1 MRKHGRRDFEPK
13 TPRRPYKRKT
23 DQVSPL
29 HHVSSKRTSARET
42 KQAAFVCGVQQ
53 YMKEHDCTAA
63 DASFEVGWKQLK
75 VRKRDRNA
83 WLAKHDSAAKD
94 AGLSPGLAAPKKL
107 DARLLRGNAAGQ
119 GRPSE
124 WTKKSRDALV
134 QYLIS
139 VPEVRSGVAQWP
151 SCSVLAA
158 DEKLQKKL
166 KVPKQTAQNYMNI
179 AREEELEWATRS
191 AVSVL
196 FW

>member
-1 MRKHGRRDFEPK
+1 
-13 TPRRPYKRKT
+13 
-23 DQVSPL
+23 
-29 HHVSSKRTSARET
+29 
-42 KQAAFVCGVQQ
+42 
-53 YMKEHDCTAA
+53 MKENDCTAA
-63 DASFEVGWKQLK
+63 DASFEVGWNQLK
-75 VRKRDRNA
+75 VRKRDRNT
-83 WLAKHDSAAKD
+83 WLAKLDSAAKD

-107 DARLLRGNAAGQ
+107 DARALRGNAAGQ

-139 VPEVRSGVAQWP
+139 VPEVCSGVAQWP

-179 AREEELEWATRS
+179 ARVVAPTPQGPKFQKGS
-191 AVSVL
+191 KSKSKSD
-196 FW
+196 